1 MARFLLVFVRGIDDE
16 LPVSH
21 RVYKVSEHCDPYDVT
36 IPLNTIVYTFISAD
50 ADTEKEL
57 VESFVTF
64 QIGNVLAM
72 NSSLDMKPENEGRL
86 YWIGKIIN
94 FEGEE
99 YLCNQTA
106 KSMVPTSCLG
116 ENYEIIDL

>member
-1 MARFLLVFVRGIDDE
+1 MARFLLTFVLGVNDT

-21 RVYKVSEHCDPYDVT
+21 RVYKVSENCDPYDVT

-50 ADTEKEL
+50 ANTEKEL

-64 QIGNVLAM
+64 QLGNLLSM
-72 NSSLDMKPENEGRL
+72 NSSLDMKPENDGRL
-86 YWIGKIIN
+86 YWIGRIVN
-94 FEGEE
+94 FEGRE
-99 YLCNQTA
+99 YLRNETT
-106 KSMVPTSCLG
+106 KSMTPTSYLG

>member
-1 MARFLLVFVRGIDDE
+1 MARFLLAFVRGIDDE

-21 RVYKVSEHCDPYDVT
+21 RVYKVSENCSPYDVT
-36 IPLNTIVYTFISAD
+36 VPLNTIVYTFLTVD
-50 ADTEKEL
+50 AATEKE
-57 VESFVTF
+57 VAESFVTF
-64 QIGNVLAM
+64 QLGNVLSI

-86 YWIGKIIN
+86 YWIGRIIN

-99 YLCNQTA
+99 YLCNQTS